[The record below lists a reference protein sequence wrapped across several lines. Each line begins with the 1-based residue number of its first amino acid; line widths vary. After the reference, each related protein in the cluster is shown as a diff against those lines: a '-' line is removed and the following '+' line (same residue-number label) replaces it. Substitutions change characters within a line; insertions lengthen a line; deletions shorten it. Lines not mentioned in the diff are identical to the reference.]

1 MIMAEHPYRVALP
14 FAFANGLQKSVCN
27 FALGIK
33 SNIIDESKIITLFG
47 RIPIDGRQRV
57 CRRQH
62 CGCSL

>member
-27 FALGIK
+27 FAPGIK

-47 RIPIDGRQRV
+47 RIPIDGR
-57 CRRQH
+57 
-62 CGCSL
+62 